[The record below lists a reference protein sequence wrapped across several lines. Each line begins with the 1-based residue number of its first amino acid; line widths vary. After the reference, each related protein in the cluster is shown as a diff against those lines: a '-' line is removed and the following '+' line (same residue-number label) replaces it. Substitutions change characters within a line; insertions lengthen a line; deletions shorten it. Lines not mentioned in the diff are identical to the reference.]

1 MSDTLNAAFD
11 VMTSRIG
18 EQTSQTEWFQVTQER
33 INDFAEVTMDH
44 QWIHIDGER
53 TQRELGMPTIAH
65 GFLPLSLLAS
75 QDLQISAVKS
85 VTRGINYGSNKVR
98 FTNMVPVDSR
108 IRLRN
113 TLKSAEP
120 KAGGTLFTSEVKIE
134 VEGQEMPALVAESLT
149 ILFE

>member
-1 MSDTLNAAFD
+1 MTDLSSPLRVTLGALIHDLANKYGDRPAITD
-11 VMTSRIG
+11 VMTDETLSYAEFDR
-18 EQTSQTEWFQVTQER
+18 F
-33 INDFAEVTMDH
+33 IN
-44 QWIHIDGER
+44 R
-53 TQRELGMPTIAH
+53 IAH
-65 GFLPLSLLAS
+65 GFLTLSLLAS

>member
-1 MSDTLNAAFD
+1 MDIKMLKQKTGTQ
-11 VMTSRIG
+11 MGTS
-18 EQTSQTEWFQVTQER
+18 SWYVLDQER
-33 INDFAEVTMDH
+33 INQFAAITED
-44 QWIHIDGER
+44 QQFIHIDEER
-53 TQRELGMPTIAH
+53 AAATPFGTTIAH
-65 GFLPLSLLAS
+65 GFLTLSLLAS

-134 VEGQEMPALVAESLT
+134 VEGQEMPALVAETLT
-149 ILFE
+149 LLFE

>member
-1 MSDTLNAAFD
+1 MA
-11 VMTSRIG
+11 
-18 EQTSQTEWFQVTQER
+18 
-33 INDFAEVTMDH
+33 
-44 QWIHIDGER
+44 
-53 TQRELGMPTIAH
+53 
-65 GFLPLSLLAS
+65 

-134 VEGQEMPALVAESLT
+134 VEGQEMPALVAETLT
-149 ILFE
+149 LLFE